1 MSAEDQF
8 DMLFGGGNQGADD
21 GAMDANDLFKMVA
34 GGNANPIDDEPIVDE
49 AIIVEFDE
57 PE

>member
-1 MSAEDQF
+1 
-8 DMLFGGGNQGADD
+8 MLFGGGNQGADD